1 MSDDLPLS
9 SHPGTLSPRNV
20 DTVTY
25 KVLQELPIAG
35 IAPVGG
41 RFTSWPQ
48 GMVFACVS
56 GVGLGPVTNGDILVW
71 VESGIIERVTP
82 LTAAQE
88 RALYAETREQA
99 SQRPE
104 TDSPALGASTSRSW
118 TLPGAEAAKE

>member
-56 GVGLGPVTNGDILVW
+56 GVGLGPVTNGDILSW
-71 VESGIIERVTP
+71 MESGMIERVTP

-99 SQRPE
+99 TVVAAEAEIAPASGKSRP
-104 TDSPALGASTSRSW
+104 W
-118 TLPGAEAAKE
+118 TLSGAEAAKE